1 MNDSNATVIAL
12 DPGGGAQPSTST
24 ACIWCGRPF
33 RARRGGSPKR
43 FCSAA
48 HRISF
53 WSALRRWA
61 ERAVAAGVL
70 TVDHVRNRDPG
81 ACTLLL
87 GGKSPAPV
95 LEHQKPAPF
104 APGESPDETAQLLDD
119 LLMALLDLPSD
130 GWIDL
135 VEALPDELFDR
146 IDRYLESSPVVERP
160 SA

>member
-1 MNDSNATVIAL
+1 MIGLFWAKY
-12 DPGGGAQPSTST
+12 
-24 ACIWCGRPF
+24 
-33 RARRGGSPKR
+33 ARRIFAIVSCQPTSGTG
-43 FCSAA
+43 
-48 HRISF
+48 
-53 WSALRRWA
+53 
-61 ERAVAAGVL
+61 
-70 TVDHVRNRDPG
+70 
-81 ACTLLL
+81 
-87 GGKSPAPV
+87 
-95 LEHQKPAPF
+95 PF